1 MRNAADE
8 SRSKSPKRERSIT
21 CRWTSSASKA
31 RRCSACSASSSP
43 GVAGGE
49 GGEGE
54 RRSDGLG
61 VSRPGPRGRRRKW
74 KSSLDEEDAP
84 ASSWAAARRER
95 QEGEGEEM
103 DGSAPATRS
112 RSVGTSGEPGPQR
125 SRSETGHSRAHACPR
140 ATPRQRGGGELGASR
155 SEGSRG
161 GTTRRSSH
169 PALRSGGEAG
179 VKKASGKDR
188 ASARPA
194 ICSVSRRRPGQCAA
208 TRYPCKSTGTER
220 HAGSRSPGGPRRR

>member
-1 MRNAADE
+1 MSMNFL
-8 SRSKSPKRERSIT
+8 
-21 CRWTSSASKA
+21 SSQGKKVLRTPGFVPPRG
-31 RRCSACSASSSP
+31 RR
-43 GVAGGE
+43 GE
-49 GGEGE
+49 GGEGGH
-54 RRSDGLG
+54 RRGGQG
-61 VSRPGPRGRRRKW
+61 VAVPDPWGRKWKW

-84 ASSWAAARRER
+84 ESSRAAAGRER
-95 QEGEGEEM
+95 QEKEDEEM
-103 DGSAPATRS
+103 DGSAPAMRS
-112 RSVGTSGEPGPQR
+112 KSVGTAGEPGPQR
-125 SRSETGHSRAHACPR
+125 SWSETGHSRAHACPR
-140 ATPRQRGGGELGASR
+140 ATPRQRGGGVRGASR

-220 HAGSRSPGGPRRR
+220 HARSRTPGGPRRR